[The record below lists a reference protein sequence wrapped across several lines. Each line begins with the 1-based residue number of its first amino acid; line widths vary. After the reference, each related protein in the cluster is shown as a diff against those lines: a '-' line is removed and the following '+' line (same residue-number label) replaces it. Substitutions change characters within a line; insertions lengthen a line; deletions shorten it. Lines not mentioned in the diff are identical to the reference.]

1 MDTAI
6 AAFQMEIIARDPALK
21 RTYDAYDKAE
31 SDWVTSMNTV
41 RKRLTTS
48 RPKSQNCGA
57 G

>member
-1 MDTAI
+1 
-6 AAFQMEIIARDPALK
+6 MEIIARDPALK